1 MHDGGDG
8 IEEGEGVLAGQA
20 ADRLGQGRGGEG
32 AGRHDRGTPFGR
44 RQARD
49 LAALEADQR
58 LGREAPGDL
67 LGKAVAID
75 GQRPAGRQLM
85 GVGRRQDQG
94 AAAAHLLM
102 QQADGIV
109 HGIVGAE
116 GVRADELRQTIGLMG
131 LGAAPGPH
139 LMQHHGDP
147 GPGQLPGRLAAGE
160 PAAHHMNR
168 GPIARIVLHRTNR

>member
-1 MHDGGDG
+1 MHDGRDG

-32 AGRHDRGTPFGR
+32 AGRDDGGSPFGR
-44 RQARD
+44 RQAGD
-49 LAALEADQR
+49 LAPLEADQR
-58 LGREAPGDL
+58 LGRQAPGDL
-67 LGKAVAID
+67 LGKAVAVH
-75 GQRPAGRQLM
+75 GQRAARRQLM

-116 GVRADELRQTIGLMG
+116 GVGADQLRQTVGLMG

-160 PAAHHMNR
+160 PAADHVNR
-168 GPIARIVLHRTNR
+168 GLIAQIVLHKANR